1 MQHHH
6 LCRNIVILKIICKN
20 LTLIKKIN
28 PVIDKLNKYLS
39 LQIFAAILLGALVGV
54 YFPGFAVRLQW
65 VARSFVSVI
74 EPFVPPV
81 IFLSIVSVFGSLENL
96 KLAGRITAKA
106 IIYFAVVSTLAIVF
120 GICSAL
126 IIRPGRID
134 RSLVESMPSA
144 RLISADY
151 GGWLKVVMQ
160 NSMLLL
166 FVLAVAIGIFINR
179 LSNRDQVVKVFEQMK
194 SILLSLL
201 RFIFLLAPIVA
212 FCGIA
217 YTVGRFGLDRL
228 VPIGKMLAGTYI
240 TMFLF
245 VAIVLGSFL
254 AGLKV
259 NFFTFLG
266 SIKNELLYALG
277 TSSSSS
283 VIPLLLE
290 KLEKLGLKR
299 PVVMLVTATG
309 NSLNLNGTSIYL
321 GMAVMFL
328 AQLYNVSFSFAEI
341 CGMVVVI
348 LLTSK
353 GASGIPGTGF
363 LALVTTVGSIH
374 KIPVEGLAIL
384 LSIDRFMSEA
394 RAITNTIGHAVAALV
409 ISRSES

>member
-1 MQHHH
+1 M
-6 LCRNIVILKIICKN
+6 
-20 LTLIKKIN
+20 TLIDKTDPI
-28 PVIDKLNKYLS
+28 IEKLNKSLS
-39 LQIFAAILLGALVGV
+39 LQIFVAIILGALVGV
-54 YFPGFAVRLQW
+54 YFPDFAIKLQW
-65 VARSFVSVI
+65 VGRLFVSVI

-96 KLAGRITAKA
+96 KVAGRITGKA
-106 IIYFAVVSTLAIVF
+106 IIYFALVSTLAIVF

-134 RSLVESMPSA
+134 RSLVESIAPA
-144 RLISADY
+144 RLISTNY
-151 GGWLKVVMQ
+151 EGWLKMVMQ

-166 FVLAVAIGIFINR
+166 FVLAVVIGIIINR
-179 LSNRDQVVKVFEQMK
+179 LAKRDQVVNVFEQLK
-194 SILLSLL
+194 SIVLRLL
-201 RFIFLLAPIVA
+201 RYIFLLAPIVT
-212 FCGIA
+212 FSGIA
-217 YTVGRFGLDRL
+217 YTVGRFGLDTL

-245 VAIVLGSFL
+245 VVIIFGSVL
-254 AGLKV
+254 AALKV
-259 NFFTFLG
+259 NLFTYLG

-290 KLEKLGLKR
+290 KLEKVGLKR
-299 PVVMLVTATG
+299 PVVSLVTVTG
-309 NSLNLNGTSIYL
+309 NSLNLNGTCIYL
-321 GMAVMFL
+321 GMAVIFL
-328 AQLYNVSFSFAEI
+328 AQLYNVSFSFAELSGI
-341 CGMVVVI
+341 VVII

-363 LALVTTVGSIH
+363 LALVTTVSSIH
-374 KIPVEGLAIL
+374 KIPIEGLAVL

-394 RAITNTIGHAVAALV
+394 RAITNTIGHAIAALI